1 MRGWDGQNTNAMRPE
16 LGPTLSKPAGMKF
29 LFLYWQTLHCY
40 YLHWPIPSSAKLLP
54 STYVFSWSSMYSE
67 MSAEPLIDGHRQ
79 CDQMLEYKVVN
90 FFNSCPNV
98 ATLVFTQ
105 KVIFFKV
112 SQKVTIFIWVLL
124 KEHLSPRTFKIRPI
138 WSHWSPHLSEPYLKT
153 FLFLYLRRLA
163 FYQLAIGNNNN

>member
-1 MRGWDGQNTNAMRPE
+1 
-16 LGPTLSKPAGMKF
+16 
-29 LFLYWQTLHCY
+29 
-40 YLHWPIPSSAKLLP
+40 
-54 STYVFSWSSMYSE
+54 MYSE

-112 SQKVTIFIWVLL
+112 AQKVTTYVGYFC
-124 KEHLSPRTFKIRPI
+124 KKICL
-138 WSHWSPHLSEPYLKT
+138 HELSE
-153 FLFLYLRRLA
+153 LA
-163 FYQLAIGNNNN
+163 QSGHTALQ